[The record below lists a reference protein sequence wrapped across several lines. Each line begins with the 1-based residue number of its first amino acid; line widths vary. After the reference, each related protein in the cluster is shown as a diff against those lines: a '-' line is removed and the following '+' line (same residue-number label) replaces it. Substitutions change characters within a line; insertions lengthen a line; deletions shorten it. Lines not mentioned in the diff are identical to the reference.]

1 VVQVVL
7 CCVACLRF
15 KASGSAPLYVRQSQ
29 AVQPCQATGFERAL
43 DSTSAAGNTLVAVSG
58 STSLLAPG
66 STRFLNWAVH
76 AVAACVDWARH
87 GLLQKDDL
95 LSGCVSGS
103 TCSPHA
109 MCVHMY
115 TPEVALAAPMLVGQV
130 ARIIQASVGHS
141 FEGSGRQ
148 TRLGRGLPRKSV
160 VART

>member
-1 VVQVVL
+1 
-7 CCVACLRF
+7 
-15 KASGSAPLYVRQSQ
+15 
-29 AVQPCQATGFERAL
+29 
-43 DSTSAAGNTLVAVSG
+43 VAVSG

-76 AVAACVDWARH
+76 AAAACVDWARH
-87 GLLQKDDL
+87 GSLQNNGL
-95 LSGCVSGS
+95 LSRCGSGS
-103 TCSPHA
+103 TCGPHA

-130 ARIIQASVGHS
+130 ARISQASLGHS

-148 TRLGRGLPRKSV
+148 TRLGRCLPRKSV